1 MVNFSKFNKLLY
13 LKNKINILN
22 CEHEKRNSFIYII
35 IDYRLA
41 YSFVCESSDLKLS
54 WWCGI

>member
-54 WWCGI
+54 W